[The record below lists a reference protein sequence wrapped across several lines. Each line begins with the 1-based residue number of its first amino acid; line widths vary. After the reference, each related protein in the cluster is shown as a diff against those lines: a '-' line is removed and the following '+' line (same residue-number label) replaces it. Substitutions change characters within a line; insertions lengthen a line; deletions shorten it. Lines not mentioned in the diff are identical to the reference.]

1 MKLKSLLALLLVTAA
16 AFVCLTTSGTAQARP
31 RPEEPATTQL
41 DSLLE
46 TVELTTF
53 IEQTQLKK
61 AGKGDIKLMW
71 WVPYQ
76 YWKVAG
82 RNSTPMQKELLDEWS
97 QKFKKYI
104 LIAVVD
110 AKISKYT
117 GVFSY
122 KEKEAI
128 SDSIFIRLDDGK
140 KLFPLSE
147 NKIDADIKDLL
158 DMLPSLLG
166 SSMGELGRNFHFFIF
181 NNEDQQKNLLVDV
194 DKKMKVEVTWDAANP
209 FIMRL
214 PLDLAVPPKFCPV
227 DREQLSGKYE
237 FCPYHGKPLTKK

>member
-1 MKLKSLLALLLVTAA
+1 MKFRSFLTLLLVAA
-16 AFVCLTTSGTAQARP
+16 GALLCLTTTNSAQARP
-31 RPEEPATTQL
+31 RPEEPVKTQL

-82 RNSTPMQKELLDEWS
+82 QSSPPAQKELLSEWS

-104 LIAVVD
+104 LVAVVD
-110 AKISKYT
+110 AKLSKYT

-122 KEKEAI
+122 KDKEEI
-128 SDSIFIRLDDGK
+128 NDSIFIRLDDGK

-147 NKIDADIKDLL
+147 NKIDNDIKDLL
-158 DMLPSLLG
+158 DMLPNLLG
-166 SSMGELGRNFHFFIF
+166 ASMGELGRNFNFYIF
-181 NNEDQQKNLLVDV
+181 NNEDQKQGLLVDI
-194 DKKMKVEVTWDAANP
+194 DKQMKMEVTWTSSNP

-227 DREQLSGKYE
+227 DKEQFSGKFE
-237 FCPYHGKPLTKK
+237 FCPYHGKPLTKN